1 MENKIK
7 ELLLVNSVELFNT
20 QISESSIQFQAT
32 RKDVKGDL
40 TLVVFPFAKLMQ
52 TSPQLA
58 GEKIGIFIS
67 EHSQELDSFEVI
79 NGFLNLS
86 FSEPVHNIISLS
98 LR

>member
-20 QISESSIQFQAT
+20 QISDTSIQFQAT

-58 GEKIGIFIS
+58 GEKIGTFIS
-67 EHSQELDSFEVI
+67 EHSQELDSF
-79 NGFLNLS
+79 
-86 FSEPVHNIISLS
+86 
-98 LR
+98 